1 MWIVIFGSHIK
12 TSSMAIRRGGG
23 GGGGGGAVGVRVCN
37 DAILGNF
44 YFQL

>member
-1 MWIVIFGSHIK
+1 MDCDIWKPHKYQQHGHK
-12 TSSMAIRRGGG
+12 EGGG
-23 GGGGGGAVGVRVCN
+23 GGGVGVRVCN

>member
-1 MWIVIFGSHIK
+1 MDCDIWKPHKNQQHGHK
-12 TSSMAIRRGGG
+12 EEGGG
-23 GGGGGGAVGVRVCN
+23 GVGVRVCN

>member
-1 MWIVIFGSHIK
+1 MDCDIWKPHKNQQHGHK
-12 TSSMAIRRGGG
+12 EGGG
-23 GGGGGGAVGVRVCN
+23 GGGVGVRVCN

>member
-1 MWIVIFGSHIK
+1 MDCDIWKPHKNQQHGHK
-12 TSSMAIRRGGG
+12 DGGG
-23 GGGGGGAVGVRVCN
+23 GGGGGGGVRVCN

>member
-1 MWIVIFGSHIK
+1 MDCDIWKPHKNQQHGHK
-12 TSSMAIRRGGG
+12 DGGG
-23 GGGGGGAVGVRVCN
+23 GGGGVGVRVCN